1 MTKATDLNGILQEIE
16 DCYIQI
22 SKSIKI
28 PMRITPD
35 ISDGKGATYGDETS
49 IGRSFP
55 IKTFSHG
62 ENRTI
67 GWTAHFMVC
76 EKGDIEKNLNYLR
89 QIQSLVYP
97 RDGGSVPYAPPPV
110 CTIRCGKLLGES
122 DICAVLKN
130 YSVKF
135 PPDVPWDY
143 ETKLPYKF
151 SIDMSWEIVYKTNDL
166 PGQERILMWGV

>member
-1 MTKATDLNGILQEIE
+1 MTKATNSNGILQEIE

-35 ISDGKGATYGDETS
+35 ISDGKGATYGDETA

-55 IKTFSHG
+55 IKTFSSG
-62 ENRTI
+62 ENRSI
-67 GWTAHFMVC
+67 SWTAHFIVC
-76 EKGDIEKNLNYLR
+76 EKGDIEKNLGYLR

-97 RDGGSVPYAPPPV
+97 RDPGSVPYAPPPV
-110 CTIRCGKLLGES
+110 CNLRCGKLLGEE
-122 DICAVLKN
+122 DVCAVLKN

-135 PPDVPWDY
+135 PPDVPWDS

-151 SIDMSWEIVYKTNDL
+151 SVDMSWDIVYKTNNL
-166 PGQERILMWGV
+166 PGQERILLRGC